1 MNMKTRIFTNEVFQ
15 VFSFN
20 IESQA
25 LIFTAG
31 VGRQIYIQW
40 SHVNIVKFINDAIS
54 C

>member
-1 MNMKTRIFTNEVFQ
+1 MNMKTRIFTNAAFKL
-15 VFSFN
+15 FSYN
-20 IESQA
+20 IDSQA

-40 SHVNIVKFINDAIS
+40 FHGNIVKFINDGIR

>member
-1 MNMKTRIFTNEVFQ
+1 MNMKTRIFTNEAFKVL
-15 VFSFN
+15 SYN

-40 SHVNIVKFINDAIS
+40 SHGNIVKFINDTIS